1 MDMDMKFFRKL
12 PVPKEL
18 KEQFPADERIV
29 KIKQERDPEIRRIF
43 EGKSDKL
50 LLIIGPCSADRE
62 DAVLD
67 YLTRLSKVQEKVK
80 DKIMIIP
87 RVYTNKPRTTGG
99 GYKGLVHQPDP
110 EKKPDMLQGIIAVR
124 ELHQRA
130 ILESG
135 LTCADEMLYPENHRY
150 VSDLLSYVAIGA
162 RSVEDQQ
169 HRLTASGVGIP
180 VGMKNPTGGDLSV
193 MMNSITAA
201 QGQHVFL
208 YRGWEVQSLG
218 NPYAHA
224 LLRGYVDKHGKT
236 YSNYHYEDLNELFE
250 LYRENNLKNPGVIID
265 TNHANSG
272 KHYLEQI
279 RIAKEVI
286 HSCHLSKDIRGL
298 VKGLMIESYIE
309 DGNQPVGGGCYG
321 KSITD
326 PCLGWEKS
334 ERLIYEIADLL

>member
-218 NPYAHA
+218 
-224 LLRGYVDKHGKT
+224 
-236 YSNYHYEDLNELFE
+236 
-250 LYRENNLKNPGVIID
+250 VIID

-279 RIAKEVI
+279 RIAKEVM